1 MIKKAIILTAGLG
14 TRLLPLSKAIS
25 KELLPLAD
33 KPIIHYLIKEVLDS
47 GLKEIVFVVSPGKKE
62 AIFNYLKSDLKLEK
76 ILKVKKRDYFLEQ
89 LKNLKE
95 ITKNLSYN
103 WVFQKET
110 LGDGQAILSARKVTG
125 HSPCA
130 VVFNDDIVVSKIPCL
145 SQLLRNFKT
154 CQKPII
160 ALKKVSKDKLSH
172 YGIVQVEKIASRLY
186 KIKKIVE
193 KPARIEESP
202 SNLAIVGKYIFTSE
216 VFEWLKKTSLN
227 KNKEL
232 ITDEV
237 LAKAIGDGKEVYGYE
252 FEGKWLECGNKLAY
266 LKSNLYLSLKHHQ
279 FGPELKKFLKNMPG

>member
-14 TRLLPLSKAIS
+14 TRLLPLSKATS

-154 CQKPII
+154 CQKPIV
-160 ALKKVSKDKLSH
+160 ALKKISKDKLSY

-193 KPARIEESP
+193 KPLAENAP
-202 SNLAIVGKYIFTSE
+202 SNLAIVGRYIITPE
-216 VFEWLKKTSLN
+216 VFDYLRKCSANKKGEIILA
-227 KNKEL
+227 
-232 ITDEV
+232 EV
-237 LAKAIGDGKEVYGYE
+237 LEKMLEDGKVIYGYE
-252 FEGKWLECGNKLAY
+252 VEGDWLECGDIFRY
-266 LKSNLYLSLKHHQ
+266 IQSNVYFSLFHSKFSEQ
-279 FGPELKKFLKNMPG
+279 LRKFLGLK